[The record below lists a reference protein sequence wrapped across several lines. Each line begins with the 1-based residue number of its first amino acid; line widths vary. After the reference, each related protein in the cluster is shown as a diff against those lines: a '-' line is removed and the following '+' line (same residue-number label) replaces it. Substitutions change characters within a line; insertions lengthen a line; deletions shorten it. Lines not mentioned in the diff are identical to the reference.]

1 MVNTESKRSRC
12 HFENN
17 AALYFEVFV
26 GRRPLLM
33 VKSLRPTCIYQT
45 LQPFS
50 SLCRPAPNTAG
61 IIAIAIIAVL
71 LILIIIA
78 IILFC
83 CCRARHR
90 KKYEKE
96 ICNEIRYAQENDISE
111 TRYPKSPPDGGMS
124 TVVLYR
130 NIFKQIGRAVRPVV
144 ISDSH
149 THTHNNTSP
158 TAPTTMKMVF
168 LHQRFPFF
176 TPPQINSC
184 GNQFESFVCSVDP
197 VSCLPLAA
205 HPTHSTAPAL
215 CTAIQLSI
223 RPTGSVQPLGLLS
236 L

>member
-1 MVNTESKRSRC
+1 
-12 HFENN
+12 
-17 AALYFEVFV
+17 
-26 GRRPLLM
+26 M

-111 TRYPKSPPDGGMS
+111 TRYPKPPPDGGMS

-130 NIFKQIGRAVRPVV
+130 NIFTVRFDPW
-144 ISDSH
+144 SSQTH
-149 THTHNNTSP
+149 THTHAQQHVSNSP
-158 TAPTTMKMVF
+158 NDHENGFSPSAF
-168 LHQRFPFF
+168 SFF
-176 TPPQINSC
+176 YPSSNK
-184 GNQFESFVCSVDP
+184 
-197 VSCLPLAA
+197 
-205 HPTHSTAPAL
+205 
-215 CTAIQLSI
+215 QLW
-223 RPTGSVQPLGLLS
+223 
-236 L
+236 